1 MAESR
6 RKPRKLNVDFSVKSD
21 NDDGENAHASDFI
34 DDDVDSEEFD
44 EDDEQD
50 EYEDRFKDDDDDDN
64 DDEDEYDDEADVNS
78 YYEDES
84 ENVDADDMSIGEA
97 CDTEDDEAVAPPIHM
112 YERQN
117 ELHTGETVLH
127 LQSRLTKFERAR
139 AIALRAEHLQQF
151 TRLNGVLDVKYLPQ
165 LKVGSTEMLI
175 EVARGEMNRGT
186 MPFVVYRRPTAPKAK
201 CKPIPIPIEDLQPPL
216 R

>member
-6 RKPRKLNVDFSVKSD
+6 RKSRKLNVDFSVKSD
-21 NDDGENAHASDFI
+21 NDDGDNVHASDFI
-34 DDDVDSEEFD
+34 DDDVDMEEYD
-44 EDDEQD
+44 EDDDQD
-50 EYEDRFKDDDDDDN
+50 EDEDRFEDDDDDN
-64 DDEDEYDDEADVNS
+64 DEDEYDDESDVNS

-84 ENVDADDMSIGEA
+84 ENVDADDMSLDEA

-165 LKVGSTEMLI
+165 LKVGSTETLI
-175 EVARGEMNRGT
+175 EVARGEMYRGT